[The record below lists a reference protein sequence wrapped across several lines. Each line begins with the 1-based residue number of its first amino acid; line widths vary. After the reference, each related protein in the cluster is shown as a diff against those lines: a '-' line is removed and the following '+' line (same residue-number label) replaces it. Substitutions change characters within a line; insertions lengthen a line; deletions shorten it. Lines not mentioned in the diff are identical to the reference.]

1 MSRDKSS
8 LFDRLKIFSVNTGQR
23 VPFEFKSKR
32 QYELPLAAEF
42 QTELLANL
50 FAILPRG
57 TSPEEVLH
65 LFWKLWTKN

>member
-42 QTELLANL
+42 QTELRANL
-50 FAILPRG
+50 FD
-57 TSPEEVLH
+57 
-65 LFWKLWTKN
+65 